1 MIKSIPRFADS
12 PRDSTNK
19 LPNDVGAG
27 PLRGLGLGTI
37 GPAPPL
43 IVVLTL
49 PLALSIS
56 VILFDTLFF

>member
-27 PLRGLGLGTI
+27 PLR
-37 GPAPPL
+37 AN
-43 IVVLTL
+43 
-49 PLALSIS
+49 SS
-56 VILFDTLFF
+56 YWNNSSYY